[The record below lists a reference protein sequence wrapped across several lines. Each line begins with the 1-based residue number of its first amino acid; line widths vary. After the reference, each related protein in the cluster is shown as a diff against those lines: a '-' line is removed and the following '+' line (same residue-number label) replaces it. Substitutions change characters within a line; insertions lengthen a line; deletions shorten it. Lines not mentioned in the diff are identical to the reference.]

1 MKQAAA
7 FPVLAAVSSMS
18 FCVAVGCEL
27 FLQGGIRHDRRKRSR
42 VQEVVSHGE
51 RNFEIGSF
59 GRVTV
64 HINVDVH
71 GSRVKEGLSSMLGF

>member
-27 FLQGGIRHDRRKRSR
+27 FLQGGS
-42 VQEVVSHGE
+42 VMTAE
-51 RNFEIGSF
+51 NAP
-59 GRVTV
+59 
-64 HINVDVH
+64 
-71 GSRVKEGLSSMLGF
+71 GSRKLFLTGKEILSLVLLAELQFTSMLMYTVLASRKG

>member
-27 FLQGGIRHDRRKRSR
+27 FLQGGSVMTAENAPGSRKLFLT
-42 VQEVVSHGE
+42 GK
-51 RNFEIGSF
+51 EIVRLFRF

-64 HINVDVH
+64 HINVDVQ
-71 GSRVKEGLSSMLGF
+71 GRE